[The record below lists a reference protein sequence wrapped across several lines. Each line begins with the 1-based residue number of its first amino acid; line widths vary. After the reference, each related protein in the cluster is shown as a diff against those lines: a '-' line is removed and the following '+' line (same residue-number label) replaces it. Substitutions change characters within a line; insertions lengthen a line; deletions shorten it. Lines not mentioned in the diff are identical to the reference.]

1 LLGGLGAAVYE
12 TIMQKFIKPAALLL
26 LGVAGCAA
34 PACRPV
40 AVAPIAVPPPAP
52 APALAQPPATGDE
65 PGYLHASG
73 GAFY

>member
-1 LLGGLGAAVYE
+1 MNKIFA
-12 TIMQKFIKPAALLL
+12 AALLVPGL
-26 LGVAGCAA
+26 AGCAA

-40 AVAPIAVPPPAP
+40 TYNPPPVAAAPPAP
-52 APALAQPPATGDE
+52 APAPAPAPPPAAPVSNA

>member
-1 LLGGLGAAVYE
+1 MNKIFA
-12 TIMQKFIKPAALLL
+12 AALLVL
-26 LGVAGCAA
+26 ALAGCAA

-40 AVAPIAVPPPAP
+40 VDNPAPVAAAPPPAP
-52 APALAQPPATGDE
+52 APPPVPAPLPAAPASNE

>member
-1 LLGGLGAAVYE
+1 MKKFFALPVLLV
-12 TIMQKFIKPAALLL
+12 LLL
-26 LGVAGCAA
+26 AGCAA

-40 AVAPIAVPPPAP
+40 AFNPPPAAAAPPPAP
-52 APALAQPPATGDE
+52 AVAPVPVSPPAAPASNE

>member
-1 LLGGLGAAVYE
+1 MYKIYAPFLLVLGLGGCVSS
-12 TIMQKFIKPAALLL
+12 
-26 LGVAGCAA
+26 

-40 AVAPIAVPPPAP
+40 ADIQAPVAAAAPAPPPAP
-52 APALAQPPATGDE
+52 APAPAPPPAPAAAPASNE

>member
-1 LLGGLGAAVYE
+1 MVMENFFAP
-12 TIMQKFIKPAALLL
+12 PALFLLL
-26 LGVAGCAA
+26 LSIAGCAA

-40 AVAPIAVPPPAP
+40 ADRQPIAVPAPAHVQAAPPAP
-52 APALAQPPATGDE
+52 AE

>member
-1 LLGGLGAAVYE
+1 MKK
-12 TIMQKFIKPAALLL
+12 IFALLL
-26 LGVAGCAA
+26 VMALAGCAA

-40 AVAPIAVPPPAP
+40 AYNPPPAAAVPPPAAPVP
-52 APALAQPPATGDE
+52 APAPAPAPASNE

>member
-1 LLGGLGAAVYE
+1 MSKTFAPLLFVL
-12 TIMQKFIKPAALLL
+12 IL
-26 LGVAGCAA
+26 AGCAA

-40 AVAPIAVPPPAP
+40 ADNPAPAAAAPAAAVPPPAP
-52 APALAQPPATGDE
+52 VPPPVMQPAPASNE